1 MGNYMSSGRN
11 GRGKIVHWDG
21 SVQEF
26 DKPVTVAELMLE
38 HPQQRVVEFHSAVN
52 QRRPNPLPADQNL
65 QTNNIYL
72 MLPMKRGKPLGLN
85 AQDARRFLLIL
96 NSAGLRSKSLLPSS
110 SGRFLPWLG
119 RMCHH
124 PNAVAAGHPTQK
136 KPQISEEEQTE
147 EVCRD
152 VFPEILPPERPEYLS
167 RELSGKGWKP
177 SLDPI
182 TEKKIETKISH
193 WLFFKAF

>member
-1 MGNYMSSGRN
+1 MGNYMSRGGN

-38 HPQQRVVEFHSAVN
+38 HPQQLVVEFRSAVS

-65 QTNNIYL
+65 ETNNIYL

-85 AQDARRFLLIL
+85 AQDIRRFLLIL
-96 NSAGLRSKSLLPSS
+96 NSSGLRSSA
-110 SGRFLPWLG
+110 RFLPWLA

-124 PNAVAAGHPTQK
+124 PNGVAASHLTQK
-136 KPQISEEEQTE
+136 KPQISEKEETDE
-147 EVCRD
+147 MHRD
-152 VFPEILPPERPEYLS
+152 VFPEILQPGRPEYLS

-177 SLDPI
+177 SLDTI
-182 TEKKIETKISH
+182 TEKKIKTKISH